1 MARALS
7 NLGKAVLQ
15 QKAFSQQTAQGIIA
29 VAGNKNCEHTFIC
42 IIYEIKKWIG
52 GDGIRNTWDALQKQ
66 MFVPVP
72 SLIVSMKL

>member
-42 IIYEIKKWIG
+42 IIYEIKK
-52 GDGIRNTWDALQKQ
+52 
-66 MFVPVP
+66 
-72 SLIVSMKL
+72 